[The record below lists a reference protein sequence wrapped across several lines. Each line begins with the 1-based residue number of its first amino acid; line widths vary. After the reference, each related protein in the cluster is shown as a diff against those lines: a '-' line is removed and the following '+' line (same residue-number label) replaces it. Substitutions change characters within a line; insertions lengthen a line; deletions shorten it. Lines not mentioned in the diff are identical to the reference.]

1 MGHEILKNISYC
13 RGRTSPDFKTSYKG
27 VDVIE
32 VNTTRNIPSRRLN
45 QNTPQ
50 GKEFES
56 LIKKLFNK
64 TNKIIEET
72 LKETNKSEQT
82 IRNTVNNNEYP
93 MYVTFAEKQIR
104 NIVEE
109 KNPSI
114 KLVLQW
120 TDQEVK

>member
-1 MGHEILKNISYC
+1 M
-13 RGRTSPDFKTSYKG
+13 SYKS
-27 VDVIE
+27 VDVIK

-72 LKETNKSEQT
+72 FKETNKSEQT